1 MPTLD
6 FLHEGLDTM
15 LSHWQPYALAV
26 IGLVGF
32 VIQQVSLGA
41 GRLAAAV
48 ATVSVANPVVA
59 VLIGVVLLDER
70 LSRPAWHVFV
80 ALIGLELTFVGA
92 VVICLAREAAD
103 PDAAPD
109 PTDVPMET
117 V

>member
-1 MPTLD
+1 M
-6 FLHEGLDTM
+6 
-15 LSHWQPYALAV
+15 

-59 VLIGVVLLDER
+59 VLIGVVLLDEH
-70 LSRPAWHVFV
+70 LSRPAWHVIV
-80 ALIGLELTFVGA
+80 AVTGLGLTFVGA

-103 PDAAPD
+103 ADPAPEL
-109 PTDVPMET
+109 TDVPAES

>member
-1 MPTLD
+1 
-6 FLHEGLDTM
+6 M
-15 LSHWQPYALAV
+15 LSHWQPYAMVV

-59 VLIGVVLLDER
+59 VLIGVVLLDEH
-70 LSRPAWHVFV
+70 LSRPAWHVGV
-80 ALIGLELTFVGA
+80 ALIGLGLTFVGA
-92 VVICLAREAAD
+92 VVICLAREAGD
-103 PDAAPD
+103 PDPALD
-109 PTDVPMET
+109 LTDVPAET